1 MSDVI
6 TLTLLRLRSAPNPL
20 QSSWRVVSDMM
31 VDLLLSP
38 TIQVSIR
45 DYFGRYLE
53 SRSRRVESS
62 QSRVVVESSQLD
74 PLWPLPRAVPIP
86 VSCRYPAYLLD

>member
-6 TLTLLRLRSAPNPL
+6 THTLLRLRSAPNPL

-38 TIQVSIR
+38 TIQVSHQ
-45 DYFGRYLE
+45 GLLWPLSEVEE
-53 SRSRRVESS
+53 SSSRVES
-62 QSRVVVESSQLD
+62 SRVVVESSRLD
-74 PLWPLPRAVPIP
+74 PLSASAACRTDTGIVP
-86 VSCRYPAYLLD
+86 VSCIFT

>member
-62 QSRVVVESSQLD
+62 RVVVESIRPALASAACRTD
-74 PLWPLPRAVPIP
+74 TGIVP
-86 VSCRYPAYLLD
+86 VKYD